1 MKTVEIVLEIKL
13 PVPLKELAAIARAL
27 EQTHGKHVLR
37 WRQAGEVLQI
47 YKPNPKSPQCLS
59 E

>member
-1 MKTVEIVLEIKL
+1 MKTDEIVLEVKL
-13 PVPLKELAAIARAL
+13 PVRLPELAAIVRAL

-47 YKPNPKSPQCLS
+47 YKPKVSD
-59 E
+59 